1 MVQNR
6 QRKVKVDRRPLER
19 LIERLKEEFGVENK
33 GVTVVLVSDR
43 KIKELNR
50 TYRGRNRPTDV
61 LSFSYDDESYLGDII
76 ISVETAQRQAQ
87 EEGHSLERELSILV
101 IHGFLHLLGYDHE
114 TDQGEMRALERKL
127 WKKLLN

>member
-6 QRKVKVDRRPLER
+6 QRKVKVDKRPLEK
-19 LIERLKEEFGVENK
+19 LIDRLKEEFGVKEK

-114 TDQGEMRALERKL
+114 TDHGEMRALERKL

>member
-6 QRKVKVDRRPLER
+6 QRKVKVDKRPLEK
-19 LIERLKEEFGVENK
+19 LIERLKEEFGVKDK

-43 KIKELNR
+43 KIRELNR
-50 TYRGRNRPTDV
+50 TYRGRNRATDV

-76 ISVETAQRQAQ
+76 ISVETALRQAQ

-114 TDQGEMRALERKL
+114 TDHGEMRALEREL